1 MVTIT
6 EKAWKRI
13 SELQSARPEVSIVRL
28 MHKDGRVKCG
38 NGVQRKLD
46 RVLEH
51 PGCPSLLMTPEVAKS
66 LSGRTLD
73 ARETKRG
80 PRLRLNRISR

>member
-13 SELQSARPEVSIVRL
+13 SELQSARPGVTVVRL

-38 NGVQRKLD
+38 VGVQRKLD
-46 RVLEH
+46 RVIEH
-51 PGCPSLLMTPEVAKS
+51 AGCPQLLMTPGVARC
-66 LSGRTLD
+66 LSGRILD
-73 ARETKRG
+73 ARDTSRG
-80 PRLRLNRISR
+80 PRLRLKRISR